1 MDPCPRNIIIRIQF
15 VGVHGTAKLLMA
27 PSLVSRIQGNN
38 LCNGEDDQET
48 KTKNKQGASK
58 VEEASK
64 YITERGLIALKYKK
78 CL

>member
-1 MDPCPRNIIIRIQF
+1 
-15 VGVHGTAKLLMA
+15 MA